1 MAMPVTYT
9 PSSDLLSYGG
19 RAMHDIGLAGLF
31 GGQLFGR
38 VALHPAITEVSD
50 PRERGAVVNRAWRR
64 YGVINGVGLLAVT
77 AGWIGARVGE
87 SKDRNLTSR
96 ERTLAHVKDALVATT
111 FVAGAANAIEGIRF
125 AAAAPNGAV
134 PLSDGDHA
142 APEASDRQTK
152 LKRRL
157 NRLSVVAIGAELGV
171 VAVNAALAQS
181 GFRQAPAKR
190 LLRRGR

>member
-1 MAMPVTYT
+1 MPATYT
-9 PSSDLLSYGG
+9 PSSDLLSYAG
-19 RAMHDIGLAGLF
+19 RAMHDIGMAGLF

-38 VALHPAITEVSD
+38 VALHPAVTEISD
-50 PRERGAVVNRAWRR
+50 ERERGAVVNRAWRR

-87 SKDRNLTSR
+87 AKDRNLTAR

-111 FVAGAANAIEGIRF
+111 FVAGAANAIEGVRF

-134 PLSDGDHA
+134 PLADGDHA
-142 APEASDRQTK
+142 APAASDRQRK
-152 LKRRL
+152 LKQRL
-157 NRLSVVAIGAELGV
+157 NRLSVVTIGAELGV
-171 VAVNAALAQS
+171 VAINAALAQS
-181 GFRQAPAKR
+181 GFREAPAKR